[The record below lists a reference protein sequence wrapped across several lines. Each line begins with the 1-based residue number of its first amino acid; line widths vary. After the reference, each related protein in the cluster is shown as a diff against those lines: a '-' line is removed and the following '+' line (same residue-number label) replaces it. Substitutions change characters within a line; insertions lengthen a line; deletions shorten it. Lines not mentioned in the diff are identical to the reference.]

1 MELGVRKERP
11 VHLDELASPGSVSG
25 TVSGAGTGLTTCTV
39 LPLTLTPG
47 EDAMESITIVFT
59 KEKGQE
65 AKIVGLLQAT
75 EAGPGPA
82 VVTLE
87 EMLIPSASMAPAFT
101 EH

>member
-1 MELGVRKERP
+1 MRKGRP
-11 VHLDELASPGSVSG
+11 VYLDGLASPGSVSG
-25 TVSGAGTGLTTCTV
+25 TLSGVGTGLTICTV
-39 LPLTLTPG
+39 LPLTLTLD

-59 KEKGQE
+59 KEKE
-65 AKIVGLLQAT
+65 AKIIGLLQVT
-75 EAGPGPA
+75 EAGLGPT